1 VTAGFDECVRPAIG
15 LRARH
20 DIVFPFE
27 RREILVT
34 AAQIGLLSLAVAFV
48 ASAVSAQSDLFVY
61 PKEGQ
66 DKDQQEKDEFECY
79 RWAKS
84 QSGVDPSAPAREPDR
99 GRRAGSTLGGAAK
112 GAAAG
117 AAIGAIAGD
126 AGKGAAIGAAGGGMM
141 GRRGAKN
148 QERYEQAADRNSYN
162 RAFAA
167 CMDARGYT
175 VK

>member
-1 VTAGFDECVRPAIG
+1 MKY
-15 LRARH
+15 LK
-20 DIVFPFE
+20 
-27 RREILVT
+27 
-34 AAQIGLLSLAVAFV
+34 IGLLSLAVAF
-48 ASAVSAQSDLFVY
+48 ASSAVSAQSGLFIY
-61 PKEGQ
+61 PQKGQ

-79 RWAKS
+79 RWAKA
-84 QSGVDPSAPAREPDR
+84 QSGVDPSAPAAEPDR

-148 QERYEQAADRNSYN
+148 RERNEQAAERNSYD